1 MVIIMII
8 DKVIRKQIAITLKQI
23 QKYMKDIT
31 DKEIKLTLRDL
42 DNIGKSVIERHN
54 NSKKKINQYM
64 KSEISLSFLGIVC
77 IAHFSLAI
85 NQKEDSS
92 RPLPS
97 SWIKSEQQ
105 PDPNYIISNLL
116 VHVTNH
122 SLAILKLVCNGLDPS
137 ARVLLRVLNELS
149 WLTII
154 LSADRDK
161 IVLYY
166 KAFQDGEEENVWY
179 KHFRLKNL
187 NKNLSDIE
195 KKLGLD
201 VDQELLKILKE
212 NREKAY
218 KFYSKYLHNCYS
230 NIMIQSYA
238 QSFENEEHL
247 DFALFGKETVWSLD
261 TLNNLNWILFYL
273 IGILIPLFKTMHN
286 FIPPVDNELWR
297 HTVYLRHL
305 FTEIYL
311 YVIQLHER
319 NGLFLDQASVHSSK
333 KS

>member
-42 DNIGKSVIERHN
+42 DDIGKLVIERHN

-137 ARVLLRVLNELS
+137 ARALLRVLNELS

-161 IVLYY
+161 IVLYH

-195 KKLGLD
+195 K
-201 VDQELLKILKE
+201 
-212 NREKAY
+212 N
-218 KFYSKYLHNCYS
+218 
-230 NIMIQSYA
+230 
-238 QSFENEEHL
+238 
-247 DFALFGKETVWSLD
+247 
-261 TLNNLNWILFYL
+261 
-273 IGILIPLFKTMHN
+273 
-286 FIPPVDNELWR
+286 
-297 HTVYLRHL
+297 
-305 FTEIYL
+305 
-311 YVIQLHER
+311 
-319 NGLFLDQASVHSSK
+319 
-333 KS
+333 